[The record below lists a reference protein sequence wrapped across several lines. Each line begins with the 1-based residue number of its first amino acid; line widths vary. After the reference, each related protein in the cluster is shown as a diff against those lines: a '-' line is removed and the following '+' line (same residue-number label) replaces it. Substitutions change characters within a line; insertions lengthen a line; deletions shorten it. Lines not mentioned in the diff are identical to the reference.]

1 MTTHDTF
8 SRLCCPLGRNAAR
21 WTARVW
27 PDGSD
32 TRACSGTISER
43 VITLAL
49 SLLRDELPFT
59 PVGPLTQDRLTELFD
74 IPCIPPI
81 GAVSNE
87 GHLACTLRSLRNIST
102 AFIWTYIRRRCC
114 LDSGKTQSEAFGRS
128 WSARSGEPSGPV
140 KVRRAASG

>member
-1 MTTHDTF
+1 MQ
-8 SRLCCPLGRNAAR
+8 
-21 WTARVW
+21 
-27 PDGSD
+27 
-32 TRACSGTISER
+32 CSGTIPER

-59 PVGPLTQDRLTELFD
+59 PVRPVTKYRLTELFD

-87 GHLACTLRSLRNIST
+87 EHLACTLRCLRNIST
-102 AFIWTYIRRRCC
+102 AFVWTHIRRRGC
-114 LDSGKTQSEAFGRS
+114 LNSGKTQSEALAMS

-140 KVRRAASG
+140 KVRRVASG